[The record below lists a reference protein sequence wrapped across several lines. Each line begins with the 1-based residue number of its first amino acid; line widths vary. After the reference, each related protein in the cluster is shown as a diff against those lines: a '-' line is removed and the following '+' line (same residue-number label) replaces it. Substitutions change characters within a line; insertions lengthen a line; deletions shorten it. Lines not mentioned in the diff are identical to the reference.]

1 MFSRRVGT
9 RREEGVNGVL
19 ALMVGG
25 YFFPILTVDGYFR
38 AFHGYLGK
46 I

>member
-1 MFSRRVGT
+1 MFCRRVGT

-25 YFFPILTVDGYFR
+25 YFFFPILTVDGYFR
-38 AFHGYLGK
+38 AFHAY
-46 I
+46 

>member
-1 MFSRRVGT
+1 MFCRCVGT

-25 YFFPILTVDGYFR
+25 YFFSNFDG
-38 AFHGYLGK
+38 
-46 I
+46 